1 MIDDGI
7 VNVLLLYVCDIVD
20 NYKYLGTVLNYNGSY
35 VCNIKALSPVV
46 TKAMFALL
54 LKGRKLSLDVDT
66 VLHLFDTIIKAIQLY
81 NSEVWVYC
89 RMQLIAR
96 IPLIFLLMLLLKLNK
111 NTPNVMVYGELGCYP
126 LHLSIKVRM
135 ASFGHKIVTS
145 ATDKIAVRMYKLLYS
160 MFQTD
165 ATISTWLLYVKQTLD
180 YVGLTYI
187 WLAQGMSVT
196 V

>member
-1 MIDDGI
+1 M
-7 VNVLLLYVCDIVD
+7 
-20 NYKYLGTVLNYNGSY
+20 
-35 VCNIKALSPVV
+35 
-46 TKAMFALL
+46 L
-54 LKGRKLSLDVDT
+54 LKV
-66 VLHLFDTIIKAIQLY
+66 
-81 NSEVWVYC
+81 
-89 RMQLIAR
+89 
-96 IPLIFLLMLLLKLNK
+96 NK
-111 NTPNVMVYGELGCYP
+111 STPNVMVFGELGCYP